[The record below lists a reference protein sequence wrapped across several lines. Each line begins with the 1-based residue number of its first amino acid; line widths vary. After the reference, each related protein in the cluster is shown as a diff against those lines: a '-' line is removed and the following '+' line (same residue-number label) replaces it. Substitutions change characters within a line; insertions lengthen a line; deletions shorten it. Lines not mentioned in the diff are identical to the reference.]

1 MQYQKL
7 KDNIIRNQKY
17 DKFKNEKS
25 DNMDQQIEALN
36 KTVERVYRKLLK
48 SDGNKKIVND

>member
-48 SDGNKKIVND
+48 SDDNKKNRK